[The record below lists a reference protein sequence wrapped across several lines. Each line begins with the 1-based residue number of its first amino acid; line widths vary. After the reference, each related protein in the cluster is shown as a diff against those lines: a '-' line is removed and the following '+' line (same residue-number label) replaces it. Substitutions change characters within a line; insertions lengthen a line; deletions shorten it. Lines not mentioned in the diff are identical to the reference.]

1 MICGVTFG
9 GTQFSDKPSFS
20 DVAAWMVA
28 ADVSIQMIL
37 KMILDFLR
45 HRNKQKNTLHA
56 CRQCSCDALRREA
69 TTVHVRLIGIPTKEL
84 QMIAAY
90 ETECQAYRFL
100 TELL

>member
-37 KMILDFLR
+37 KMILDFFR
-45 HRNKQKNTLHA
+45 HRNKPKKHLA
-56 CRQCSCDALRREA
+56 CLPS
-69 TTVHVRLIGIPTKEL
+69 
-84 QMIAAY
+84 M
-90 ETECQAYRFL
+90 FL
-100 TELL
+100 